1 MKPNYPVLKSRFAPA
16 FIREQSLS
24 ARQRVNKVDAE
35 ASQAGS
41 TIESLLPVWL
51 PDDRYQEF
59 RQHFHPR
66 SKGEG
71 RTTKFP
77 DMYIDMANYFYA
89 LSVWLESI
97 YEGLSTL
104 MLDYE
109 FLRDMDIGAHI
120 TKVIGN
126 KHGLNSEDLGD
137 ENMSAKEKRAQA
149 KNSSRV
155 GSVHNYIRSM
165 ASGGQHIIQ
174 NSQKYK
180 GGKDVLFC
188 GFRGVTQSSIM
199 HAKVNERAMPI
210 IASSPSAKRAAS
222 NEDAAVIKA
231 VIETGQLMF
240 EALFAQR
247 ATKASAYRRINVQH
261 AIGWNPVP
269 EIERIFQK
277 GPLARAGVVIALP
290 EFKETLMQD
299 TLKFLAPY
307 NEILVVYEPHPVAV
321 NHKVNHNGPDES
333 MDIYVPSM
341 VLSPEIRFSFALN
354 IPQDFCEFITQTKD
368 NRIPIAP
375 LSIWASTWAASMM
388 RIPNAKRG
396 GYPPPHRAPAYA
408 LLPSKLK
415 QVRERRKQLGLYAE
429 PGRNNEDN
437 LFISGNG
444 DLHYLPKADAAT
456 DDNAKAYEDLLER
469 SLQLS
474 FDAGVP
480 LNASQLGSV
489 NPLYDLASPE
499 YGQKI
504 RDLKAELSNHS
515 GALQA
520 YDWDSNCVVSVS
532 ATEPDRIISAKLI
545 GASRPDSLNFAN
557 YLQAPFAQAMGSM
570 FSRASKREGGGF
582 FDAADYA
589 NPKSWADSSVFFNFS
604 AAYVYYE
611 KLKKVP
617 GIDELFASAL
627 KALKIK
633 TLADEGVGEFE
644 LVRTNN
650 ALTIYPGLSADLK
663 VKPDVSSGALIV
675 DMLIDA
681 ATHAMGGSRSN
692 LSVYAAKN
700 NMELEDMDRFFDP
713 AQATNF
719 HEFSKL
725 YNWFGGQVFFQAV
738 KAMLALKDSDI
749 QNVDMKAATNNLRFN
764 LYMTEVLPF
773 CHMVGKY
780 LMPEKRDKIIEEA
793 EKIKEENLHP
803 TASESDLNIA
813 GSREGMRLFPH
824 QAEALTILK
833 SHPRFAV
840 LDIGAG
846 GGKTTIGIAD
856 IAMLYADGLIKRPFI
871 FCPNGLVRNW
881 IDDCHKHMQGRW
893 NLIPVTTETYK
904 SWGDARLTEM
914 IKNAPPNTI
923 VVVGNSFISNR
934 AKVPFVVGNNV
945 EFMSDSVEFCKK
957 FEPDYFLIDE
967 SHRLKSTTSGIHK
980 GIKTIAQITSVKYGR
995 IGTGT
1000 LIQNVLSDV
1009 VGQASLY
1016 SGQIFRTKD
1025 DFDASNKVSLE
1036 GPNGRVVQDY
1046 DSDAPARARE
1056 RLSEFAAVLSYKRK
1070 EWAFM
1075 LPLPI
1080 ETFISVRFDEGA
1092 QGSSEYEAGKRHQML
1107 YDAVLKQTLKEI
1119 QSNREIMGLQRA
1131 LNSGGD
1137 VDEDEDD
1144 DNGDSSTSQ
1153 NHKFKTAHGTE
1164 IDVTEGDDDS
1174 DNLDALESALQ
1185 PYLQR
1190 LERLLTDPFGDDDL
1204 KEVAEEVFKGIDT
1217 TNFVPAKIRKIIER
1231 IVFHFKKNEWKKGSS
1246 YRPNAVVDF
1255 GAQSFI
1261 LRPDKPNSGEYNSLI
1276 APNEDTENWK
1286 PQIRG
1291 KVMVFCRYTRSV
1303 DAIFRHLPA
1312 DLRKRAVKFHGEIAG
1327 NKWDN
1332 LEKFK
1337 SDPKIDILIAN
1348 EQGISEGHNLQV
1360 ASRFIRAES
1369 PWAPGELDQ
1378 SAARIFRPDVRE
1390 DGKMLRA
1397 SIFLDWVICD
1407 NTLEV
1412 AKMGRLISKMLRKT
1426 QFDEANNPKYYKDL
1440 NPLNLPIIRM
1450 TLDNIKELNQM
1461 SDLCSI
1467 GGMGDL
1473 DDIHQHSY
1481 IGQYQY
1487 LVGETSQEFHEMRKT
1502 RRSTMIAVE
1511 PTEMPDTAKIMD
1523 YVPWVPNQ
1531 AVPDLKGEGLKSLTK
1546 ILESDDDALAQEFK
1560 VNKHVLLGKIV
1571 RTQFGLGK
1579 VVKINTK
1586 KGDKAKLLSENQ
1598 INSINVELLQ
1608 GGIENLKASGVYLA
1622 TNLTE
1627 RDARRAAKGAP
1638 KITDADKRR
1647 TRKYGEARDE
1657 QDERAERS
1665 SRKLREDVKKEVT
1678 RTRTNARTKAKPEE
1692 PVDEES
1698 LDVELYAV
1706 VYNQYLAVEAI
1717 SPKGDDLSRELKP
1730 YDFKS
1735 FGNYAYMAVP
1745 NYKAFTDILAWFDSK
1760 FTLDTK
1766 TERILDKLHDNFQT
1780 GRGRK
1785 FAVELSQP
1793 GTLPL
1798 FYRQMHRR
1806 QKVTN
1811 TRRPELRVY
1820 PVIMDGK
1827 LMLVIDIATNPV
1839 ILKYVNKQVP
1849 GTTIKLLEADG
1860 LHAAFFSRKSDLVSL
1875 YRQMRSDGFNITNL
1889 SEFKAKLKELNLAQ
1903 TKL

>member
-1 MKPNYPVLKSRFAPA
+1 MKLTYPVLKSRFVPA

-24 ARQRVNKVDAE
+24 AAKRVNKVDAE
-35 ASQAGS
+35 ASQNGN

-51 PDDRYQEF
+51 PDDRYSEF
-59 RQHFHPR
+59 RHHFHPR
-66 SKGEG
+66 KKNESEG
-71 RTTKFP
+71 RTTRFS

-97 YEGLSTL
+97 YEGMATL

-109 FLRDMDIGAHI
+109 YIKGLDIGAHI
-120 TKVIGN
+120 TRVIENRHSTNTEEAVG
-126 KHGLNSEDLGD
+126 
-137 ENMSAKEKRAQA
+137 ENMSAKEKRQLA
-149 KNSSRV
+149 KNSSRI

-174 NSQKYK
+174 NSQRYK

-188 GFRGVTQSSIM
+188 GFRGVTQSAIM
-199 HAKVNERAMPI
+199 YAKVNDRAMPI
-210 IASSPSAKRAAS
+210 IGSSPSARRAQA
-222 NEDAAVIKA
+222 NENEQVIKA
-231 VIETGQLMF
+231 LIETGQLMF
-240 EALFAQR
+240 ETLFAQR
-247 ATKASAYRRINVQH
+247 ATKAFAYRRISVQH
-261 AIGWNPVP
+261 AIGWNPVKD
-269 EIERIFQK
+269 IERIFQK
-277 GPLARAGVVIALP
+277 GPLARAGVVITLP
-290 EFKETLMQD
+290 EFSATLMHE

-307 NEILVVYEPHPVAV
+307 NEILAVYEPHPVAV
-321 NHKVNHNGPDES
+321 NHKVNHDGPDDS
-333 MDIYVPSM
+333 MDVYVPSM

-368 NRIPIAP
+368 KQIPIAP

-388 RIPNAKRG
+388 RIPNAKS
-396 GYPPPHRAPAYA
+396 GYPPPHRAPTYA
-408 LLPSKLK
+408 LLPSKLAE
-415 QVRERRKQLGLYAE
+415 VRERRKQLGLYAE

-444 DLHYLPKADAAT
+444 DLHYLPKSDAASN
-456 DDNAKAYEDLLER
+456 DNAKAYEALLER

-480 LNASQLGSV
+480 LNASQVGSV

-557 YLQAPFAQAMGSM
+557 YLQAPFAQAMGNM

-582 FDAADYA
+582 FDASDYA

-725 YNWFGGQVFFQAV
+725 YNWFGGQVFYQAV
-738 KAMLALKDSDI
+738 RAMLALKDSDI

-780 LMPEKRDKIIEEA
+780 IMPEKRDKIIEEA

-813 GSREGMRLFPH
+813 GSREGMMLFPH

-856 IAMLYADGLIKRPFI
+856 IAMLLADGLIKRPFI

-893 NLIPVTTETYK
+893 NLIPVTTETYN
-904 SWGDARLTEM
+904 SWGDARLTKM
-914 IKNAPPNTI
+914 IKEAPPNTI

-934 AKVPFVVGNNV
+934 TKVPFVVGNNV

-957 FEPDYFLIDE
+957 FEPDYFFIDE
-967 SHRLKSTTSGIHK
+967 SHRLKSTASGIHK
-980 GIKTIAQITSVKYGR
+980 GIKTITQLTSVKYGR

-1000 LIQNVLSDV
+1000 LVQNVLSDV
-1009 VGQASLY
+1009 VGQAALY

-1025 DFDASNKVSLE
+1025 DFDTANKVAIE

-1046 DSDAPARARE
+1046 DSDAPVRARQ

-1080 ETFISVRFDEGA
+1080 ETFISVSFEEGSE
-1092 QGSSEYEAGKRHQML
+1092 GSHEYELGKRHQML

-1119 QSNREIMGLQRA
+1119 QQNREIMGLQRA
-1131 LNSGGD
+1131 LNSGA
-1137 VDEDEDD
+1137 VDEDEEDGDD
-1144 DNGDSSTSQ
+1144 DGNDAAQ
-1153 NHKFKTAHGTE
+1153 NHKLKTAHGVE

-1190 LERLLTDPFGDDDL
+1190 LERLLTDPFGDEDL
-1204 KEVAEEVFKGIDT
+1204 KEVAEEVFKGVDAS
-1217 TNFVPAKIRKIIER
+1217 NFVPAKIRKIIER
-1231 IVFHFKKNEWKKGSS
+1231 IVFHFKKNEWKKGSV
-1246 YRPNAVVDF
+1246 YHPNAVVDF
-1255 GAQSFI
+1255 GSQSFI
-1261 LRPDKPNSGEYNSLI
+1261 LRPDKPKSGEYKSVI

-1303 DAIFRHLPA
+1303 DAIFRHLPS
-1312 DLRKRAVKFHGEIAG
+1312 DLRKRAVKFHGEIEG
-1327 NKWDN
+1327 NKWDE
-1332 LEKFK
+1332 LERFK

-1426 QFDEANNPKYYKDL
+1426 QFDEANNSKYYKDL

-1467 GGMGDL
+1467 GGMGGL

-1487 LVGETSQEFHEMRKT
+1487 LVGETSEEFHEMRKT
-1502 RRSTMIAVE
+1502 KRSAMIPIE
-1511 PTEMPDTAKIMD
+1511 PTKMPPEAKTLD
-1523 YVPWVPNQ
+1523 YVPWVANQ
-1531 AVPDLKGEGLKSLTK
+1531 AVPDLKGEGLKALTK
-1546 ILESDDDALAQEFK
+1546 VLESDDDALSQEFK
-1560 VNKHVLLGKIV
+1560 VNKNVLIGKIV

-1579 VVKINTK
+1579 IVKINTK
-1586 KGDKAKLLSENQ
+1586 RGKSASG
-1598 INSINVELLQ
+1598 INVLNSLNVELLQ
-1608 GGIENLKASGVYLA
+1608 GGLENLKASGVYLA
-1622 TNLTE
+1622 TKLTE
-1627 RDARRAAKGAP
+1627 AEAKRSSRGGP
-1638 KITDADKRR
+1638 NITDDDKRR
-1647 TRKYGEARDE
+1647 TRKYGEKRDE
-1657 QDERAERS
+1657 QDERADRE
-1665 SRKLREDVKKEVT
+1665 SRKLGEDVKRNIN
-1678 RTRTNARTKAKPEE
+1678 RTRRTTKPEVE
-1692 PVDEES
+1692 AEVDERTN
-1698 LDVELYAV
+1698 VELYAV

-1717 SPKGDDLSRELKP
+1717 NPEGQDLSKQLKP

-1745 NYKAFTDILAWFDSK
+1745 NYKTFTDVLAWFDSK
-1760 FTLDTK
+1760 FTLDAK
-1766 TERILDKLHDNFQT
+1766 TEKILDKLHDNFQT

-1793 GTLPL
+1793 STLPL

-1811 TRRPELRVY
+1811 TRRPEIRVY

-1839 ILKYVNKQVP
+1839 IVKYVGKQIP
-1849 GTTIKLLEADG
+1849 GTTAKLLEADG

-1875 YRQMRSDGFNITNL
+1875 YRQMREDGFNITNL
-1889 SEFKAKLKELNLAQ
+1889 SEFKASLKELNLAQ